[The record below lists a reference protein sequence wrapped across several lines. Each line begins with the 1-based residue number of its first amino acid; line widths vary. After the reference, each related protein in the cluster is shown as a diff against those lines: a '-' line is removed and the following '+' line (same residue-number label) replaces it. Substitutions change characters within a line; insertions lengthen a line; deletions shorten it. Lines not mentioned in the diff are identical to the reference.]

1 MKASRVVAAAT
12 GIMIG
17 LGGIAPAAS
26 AQSPTVATASVVAH
40 HGHGWGVKNV
50 RQQFRFDLR
59 QGAQGFPCRRP

>member
-26 AQSPTVATASVVAH
+26 AQSPTVATVSVVTH
-40 HGHGWGVKNV
+40 HGHGWGAKNV
-50 RQQFRFDLR
+50 RQQLRFDLR
-59 QGAQGFPCRRP
+59 QAR